1 VRIVSSEPEWQRHG
15 APVLTVVTLGATVLS
30 TATRLFGEAP
40 VHALRRDPAAL
51 YHGEVWRLVSPV
63 LMQTDE
69 RVINVVLVFAGCAAI
84 GVFAE
89 RVLTRA
95 RWITLYVCGALAGH
109 GVGEAFQPLQGGTS
123 VAFVGILGGLGAM
136 AVFATDP
143 ALRRFRP
150 HALAGIPLAALDT
163 ALGDIH
169 GAPYLVCFA
178 IGAVWVHR
186 DERSTRTS
194 EPMRAKAGEPSWT

>member
-1 VRIVSSEPEWQRHG
+1 MRLVSSKLERHSRG
-15 APVLTVVTLGATVLS
+15 APVLTVLTLGATVVG
-30 TATRLFGEAP
+30 TATRLFGNDP
-40 VHALRRDPAAL
+40 VHALRRDPGAL
-51 YHGEVWRLVSPV
+51 SHGEIWRLVSPV
-63 LMQTDE
+63 LVQTDE
-69 RVINVVLVFAGCAAI
+69 RVINVLLVFAGCAAV

-95 RWITLYVCGALAGH
+95 RWIILYFCGSLAGH
-109 GVGEAFQPLQGGTS
+109 GLGEVFQPLQGGTS
-123 VAFVGILGGLGAM
+123 VAFVGILGGLGAI
-136 AVFATDP
+136 AALTTDP

-178 IGAVWVHR
+178 IGAVWMHR
-186 DERSTRTS
+186 DARSARSS
-194 EPMRAKAGEPSWT
+194 EPTTTQPGEPSWA

>member
-1 VRIVSSEPEWQRHG
+1 MRLVSSKLKRHSRG
-15 APVLTVVTLGATVLS
+15 APVLTVLTLGATVVG
-30 TATRLFGEAP
+30 TATRLFGNDP
-40 VHALRRDPAAL
+40 VDALRRDPGAL
-51 YHGEVWRLVSPV
+51 SHGEIWRLVSPV
-63 LMQTDE
+63 LVQTDD
-69 RVINVVLVFAGCAAI
+69 RVTSVVLVFAGSAAI

-95 RWITLYVCGALAGH
+95 RWLTLYVCGALAGH
-109 GVGEAFQPLQGGTS
+109 GVGDAFQPLQGGTS

-136 AVFATDP
+136 AALATDP

-178 IGAVWVHR
+178 IGAGWVHR
-186 DERSTRTS
+186 DERSAFIS
-194 EPMRAKAGEPSWT
+194 QPMRTKTGEPSWT